1 MTCARKWRGT
11 RSPTFRCGPQAQG
24 ASGLALGLGLALGFV
39 LSVLARIIVSPR
51 DAAILEPCFLLPQT
65 HTRTKTHTHL
75 HTHVHAYIR
84 RCSFTL
90 LPLQAV
96 DELVF
101 AVQTRKVTFALELCL
116 TLIKPHPNTA
126 YPHERYSRLRVCVC
140 ARVRVCVR
148 VCATPR
154 CARGCARWMMP
165 ACNRKLRVS
174 RARAEMGGKEYSLSL
189 EQ

>member
-11 RSPTFRCGPQAQG
+11 RSPTCRCAPQAQG

-101 AVQTRKVTFALELCL
+101 AVQTRKVTFALELWL
-116 TLIKPHPNTA
+116 TLIKLHPNPA
-126 YPHERYSRLRVCVC
+126 YLRATRDSASAC
-140 ARVRVCVR
+140 ARVCVR

-154 CARGCARWMMP
+154 CARGCARWLMP